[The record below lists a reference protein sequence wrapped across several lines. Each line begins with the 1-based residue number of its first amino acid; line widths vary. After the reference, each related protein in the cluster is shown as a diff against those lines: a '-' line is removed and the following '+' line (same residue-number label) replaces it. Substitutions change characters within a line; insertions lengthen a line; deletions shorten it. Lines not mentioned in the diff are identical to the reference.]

1 MNKKDRYIVIMA
13 GGRGERFWPVSREN
27 QPKQLI
33 SLLSNRSFLQQTFDR
48 VKPLAPLENIIVI
61 TNSLQL
67 SEVRKQLPD
76 LPRKNIIGEQCGR
89 DQCAAVAMSNAF
101 VEKL

>member
-13 GGRGERFWPVSREN
+13 GGRAERFWPVSRET

-48 VKPLAPLENIIVI
+48 VKPIVPLENIIVI

-67 SEVRKQLPD
+67 SEL
-76 LPRKNIIGEQCGR
+76 LKN
-89 DQCAAVAMSNAF
+89 S
-101 VEKL
+101 

>member
-48 VKPLAPLENIIVI
+48 VKPIVPLENIIVI

-76 LPRKNIIGEQCGR
+76 LPRKNIIWY
-89 DQCAAVAMSNAF
+89 AKATYNI
-101 VEKL
+101 

>member
-48 VKPLAPLENIIVI
+48 VKPLAPLEN
-61 TNSLQL
+61 TTLMTLQA
-67 SEVRKQLPD
+67 KKTIP
-76 LPRKNIIGEQCGR
+76 
-89 DQCAAVAMSNAF
+89 NAPM
-101 VEKL
+101 